1 MKTRPTLPSL
11 RLPWQPNEAAGRQ
24 PYRGELLSL
33 ERLEE
38 YARELAIAH
47 KAETRRAPAIPAL
60 SQLEASI
67 RTIEAAFMRLSAVA
81 HRKAALL
88 PGEEWLLDNY
98 HIVQDNISEVRV
110 DLPRRYYL
118 ELPRLAG
125 GPWAGYPRVYALA
138 WELIGHTDGVVN
150 SYYVEAFVRGYQSV
164 IPLTTGELWATPIML
179 RLALIEDLAHLAG
192 VLVQTRSQLETADRW
207 ADHLLTLA
215 DAVAENHGGDVQLPP
230 GLRRR
235 DALLT
240 PAFVARF
247 VQRLRDGGPAV
258 ESVLS
263 WLQSRMA
270 AKGTSVDEV
279 VRAEFGNQS
288 ALQASVGNTIVSMR
302 TIAATNWM
310 GFVEQHSLVEALL
323 REDPASVYSSMDFA
337 TRNRY
342 RGVVERIA
350 RRSRIS
356 EGDVA
361 STLLQLARAA
371 HSADPGDMRRSHVG
385 YYLIA
390 IGVHQLRR
398 AVGYRSRLG
407 EVLSR
412 AFRRNRTALYL
423 GAITVVACLFLA
435 LVLFFGMD
443 RSSANATGWWILA
456 GLLALFP
463 AGEFAVYFVNQ
474 AVTLLLQ
481 PRVLPKLDFSGG
493 IPAEQRTFVVIPT
506 LVSSCE
512 DALALIEHVELL
524 YFASPGPNLH
534 FAILSDFTDAPAE
547 EMPGDAELL
556 ESLSTGVRNLNVR
569 YGTPDRFYLFHRKRQ
584 WNPKESV
591 WMGWERKRGKLADF
605 NGLIRGRI
613 SFDPE
618 QNPFSVTIGDISLLS
633 GVKYVITLDR
643 DTEMPRDTAHRLVG
657 TLAHPLNRAE
667 IDPVKRIVA
676 RGYGILQPRVSTT
689 WQSSVSS
696 YFSRI
701 FSGHTGVDPY
711 TTAVSNAYQDLFSE
725 GIYIGKGIYD
735 VEAFE
740 ATTEGR
746 FPTNALLSHDLLEGS
761 YTRVGFASDIEL
773 YEDFPARQNV
783 FAAREHRWVRG
794 DWQILP
800 WLFPRVPTT
809 RAAPEGNP
817 ENKGDNPAR
826 FSLLNT
832 RRTERNPLSII
843 NRWKILDN
851 LRRSLVA
858 PASVVLLALSWTL
871 LPGSPLSWTLA
882 VLAVI
887 AFPLYSHIL
896 TSAWRKPPA
905 ATWARH
911 LSAVTQQ
918 ARINLLSFI
927 LTTSFLV
934 YRSHIMVNAVVTT
947 LVRMYITHRCL
958 LEWTTASEA
967 QRTLGSEPLAFW
979 KRMWQSSVVAALLPV
994 AVVFTNLPA
1003 LPVALPLLTL
1013 WLVAPELA
1021 YWISRPIVA
1030 KVYNATAAE
1039 RAYLRRVARK
1049 SWRYFEEFT
1058 GPGDL
1063 WLAPD
1068 NYQEEPSGVL
1078 AHRTSPTNLGLLL
1091 ISTLSAHD
1099 MGYLTKSELAA
1110 RLDCTLKSMEGL
1122 EKYNGHFYNWYDTL
1136 TGKALPPKYISTV
1149 DSGNLIGHLLA
1160 LKQGCGELPNRP
1172 IFTEQTLLGLCDI
1185 TSIISEELKF
1195 LRERREVDIKSIE
1208 GQLKVVSDMLVKTP
1222 ASLHEWLA
1230 LFRSLL
1236 HPATNLATELRR
1248 RAGVSGPRPQ
1258 DVDRHNGKS
1267 RPVGA
1272 ERSTPDTGTLQLRS
1286 MLDDL
1291 AFWAERL
1298 VLSVR
1303 SGEEEIRKLVPCTL
1317 MTSSPHP
1324 LLQSDS
1330 HPEIADQ
1337 WSKLR
1342 EFSEPVPSL
1351 RGNLVWSAGRIA
1363 EIRRLQLLI
1372 REKELGADGAAAI
1385 QWLEKLR
1392 QAVSSGWSA
1401 TEVLLGEARTLASR
1415 IEAIVGDMHFGF
1427 LMDYG
1432 RKLFSIGYNV
1442 SELRLDHSYYD
1453 LLASEARLASYLSIA
1468 RGEAPRE
1475 HWFVLGRPLTG
1486 HGDNLTLLS
1495 WSGTMFEYLMPNLV
1509 MATYSGTLLAQATSG
1524 AVRRQEHYGRT
1535 ESVPWGISEAAY
1547 NSLDPGGSYSYK
1559 AFGVPDLG
1567 LKRGL
1572 SDDLVVAPYATLLAL
1587 PVDPQHALS
1596 NLRRLSNLGMEGRY
1610 GFYESLDFTRSRLAP
1625 GERAAR
1631 VGTFMVHH
1639 VGMGLVAVNN
1649 YLHDNLMVRRFHSEP
1664 LIRSSELLLQERTP
1678 MQAPL
1683 TLPHPV
1689 EIDRQRTEREVSLP
1703 VMRSYD
1709 TPYTNVPRAHLLSNG
1724 RYSVMLTNSGAG
1736 YSSWKEL
1743 AITRWRNDSVLDAYG
1758 SFIYIADLH
1767 SGKVWSAA
1775 AAPLGGQPEE
1785 YNASFQFDKVEFRRR
1800 DGDIET
1806 HTEIVVS
1813 PEDDAEVRRVTLTNR
1828 GNRLRVLELT
1838 SYAEVVLG
1846 SQGGDKDAPAFSK
1859 LFVETE
1865 YSPEYG
1871 ALLATRRPRSASDP
1885 RNWLVHVLSINR
1897 EGSTTTSVLGSPVP
1911 EHYETDRALFL
1922 GRGGTPSSPAAL
1934 KKGHSLNNSA
1944 GAVLDPIF
1952 SLRQRV
1958 RIGPGMRVR
1967 VTFTTAAA
1975 ASREQAVSLIDKY
1988 HDPVWSARAMRM
2000 ALTRERIELRQLGLS
2015 GDAAMQ
2021 YQRLFS
2027 RMIYPMRGTRPSA
2040 ETLARNVKGQQ
2051 GLWAYGISGDL
2062 PLLLVRVS
2070 ELSEVDIVREALHA
2084 HEYWRNKGFKA
2095 DLVILNEYPGGYIQP
2110 VQDELEQIVNSSH
2123 ARDLLNKTSGVYVKR
2138 ADIMP
2143 EADRILLSSVSRVI
2157 LIGGRGNLAAQLD
2170 RQILGPESGVRLVE
2184 TAATSAQR
2192 SRPPSPPSSPTAS
2205 YPSRTPHSAFSADGH
2220 EYLITLD
2227 AGEWTP
2233 LPWTNV
2239 IANPRFGCM
2248 ATESSLGS
2256 SWAENSRQN
2265 RLTPWSNDPVS
2276 DPPAEAI
2283 YIRDDETGRIS
2294 TPTPLPMRDNS
2305 RYTVCHGQGYTIY
2318 GHSSD
2323 EVEQTLRIFVAAD
2336 DPVKI
2341 CKLTLRN
2348 ASARRRRLSV
2358 TYYAEWVM
2366 GVDRDGFARY
2376 VITES
2381 DAAHGA
2387 ILARN
2392 PYNAEFAD
2400 RVAFAATSAEA
2411 CTITADRRD
2420 FLGRDGSLSNPA
2432 ALRGRQK
2439 LSGHVGAGF
2448 DPCAALQCALELAPG
2463 EERTILFTLG
2473 EGENAQ
2479 EARTLAARYR
2489 APEAAESAYAG
2500 VLQMWDRLL
2509 SAVEVST
2516 PDRNMDLI
2524 VNRWLL
2530 YQAVSCR
2537 YWGRSAFYQGGGAYG
2552 FRDQLQDVMALV
2564 YAAPEIARE
2573 HILRCAEHQFK
2584 EGDVQHWWHPP
2595 GGRGVRTHF
2604 SDDLLWLPFVTAYYV
2619 AATGDSQILDES
2631 RPFLEAPL
2639 LKPDEEDMYSLPA
2652 ISEEAGTLY
2661 EHCLRAIRRGTTSGA
2676 HGLPLMG
2683 TGDWND
2689 GMNRVGSGGKGE
2701 SVWVGW
2707 FLYAVLLDFLPLC
2720 QARGDEAQ
2728 VANFRDESA
2737 RLKAALEDHAW
2748 DGKWYLR
2755 AYYDDGTPL
2764 GSSKSEECKIDA
2776 IAQSWSVISG
2786 AGDSARTGR
2795 AMKSLE
2801 ERLLITSEE
2810 ANARAESEA
2819 ENGLLLLLA
2828 PPFDKGEHDPG
2839 YIKGYPPG
2847 VRENGGQYTHAAIW
2861 SVVAKVLM
2869 GDGDGAYDLFKVIN
2883 PINHATTP
2891 EEIELYKVEPY
2902 VIAADVYSH
2911 PQHLGRG
2918 GWTWYTGSA
2927 SWFYRLAVEYILGL
2941 KRRGDALVVEPC
2953 IPSSWP
2959 GYSMIYRFGKSSYR
2973 IAVENSNR
2981 LCRGVSNVEI
2991 DGVPQP
2997 DSWIKLVDDER
3008 EHNVRVVLVPKEAQR
3023 TVAVDE
3029 A

>member
-1 MKTRPTLPSL
+1 MKTRPKLPSL
-11 RLPWQPNEAAGRQ
+11 RLPGQPSGAAGRRQ
-24 PYRGELLSL
+24 PYRSELLSL

-47 KAETRRAPAIPAL
+47 KRETRRAPAIPAL

-81 HRKAALL
+81 RRKLALM

-98 HIVQDNISEVRV
+98 HIVQDNIAEVRV

-179 RLALIEDLAHLAG
+179 RLALIEDLAHLAE

-215 DAVAENHGGDVQLPP
+215 DAAAENHGGDVQLPP
-230 GLRRR
+230 DLRRQ

-263 WLQSRMA
+263 WLQSRMI

-279 VRAEFGNQS
+279 VRVEFGNQS
-288 ALQASVGNTIVSMR
+288 ALQTSVGNTIISMR

-310 GFVEQHSLVEALL
+310 GFVEQHSVVEALL
-323 REDPASVYSSMDFA
+323 REDPASVYSIMDFA
-337 TRNRY
+337 TRDRY
-342 RGVVERIA
+342 RHAVERIA
-350 RRSRIS
+350 RRSRTA
-356 EGDVA
+356 EKDVA
-361 STLLQLARAA
+361 SVVLQLAREA
-371 HSADPGDMRRSHVG
+371 HSANPGDTRRSHVG

-390 IGVHQLRR
+390 VGVHQLRR

-423 GAITVVACLFLA
+423 SAITLVTCLFLA
-435 LVLFFGMD
+435 ALLFFGMD
-443 RSSANATGWWILA
+443 RYGGANAAGWWVVT

-463 AGEFAVYFVNQ
+463 ASEFAVYFVNQ

-493 IPAEQRTFVVIPT
+493 IPPEQRTFVVIPT
-506 LVSSCE
+506 LVSSRE
-512 DALALIEHVELL
+512 DVLALIEHVELL

-547 EMPGDAELL
+547 EMPEDAALL
-556 ESLSTGVRNLNVR
+556 ESLSTGVRNLNLR

-584 WNPKESV
+584 WNPKEQA

-605 NGLIRGRI
+605 NGLLRGRM

-618 QNPFSVTIGDISLLS
+618 QNPFSVSIGDMALLS

-643 DTEMPRDTAHRLVG
+643 DTEMPRDTAYRLVG

-667 IDPVKRIVA
+667 IDPAERIVA

-696 YFSRI
+696 HFSRI

-735 VEAFE
+735 VDAFE

-761 YTRVGFASDIEL
+761 YARVGFASDIEL
-773 YEDFPARQNV
+773 YEDFPTRHNV
-783 FAAREHRWVRG
+783 FTAREHRWVRG
-794 DWQILP
+794 DWQLLP
-800 WLFPRVPTT
+800 WLLPRVPTT
-809 RAAPEGNP
+809 RAEQRGLNN
-817 ENKGDNPAR
+817 ESNDPAR
-826 FSLLNT
+826 FSILNSH
-832 RRTERNPLSII
+832 RTERNPLSVI
-843 NRWKILDN
+843 NRWKIADN

-858 PASVVLLALSWTL
+858 PASVALLALSWTV
-871 LPGSPLSWTLA
+871 LPGSPLSWALA
-882 VLAVI
+882 VLVVI
-887 AFPLYSHIL
+887 AFPFYAHLF

-918 ARINLLSFI
+918 ARINLSSFVLAI
-927 LTTSFLV
+927 SFLV
-934 YRSHIMVNAVVTT
+934 YRSYTMSNAVATT

-967 QRTLGSEPLAFW
+967 QRTLGSDRSAFW
-979 KRMWQSSVVAALLPV
+979 KRMWQSSVVAALLLI
-994 AVVFTNLPA
+994 AILFTNLLA
-1003 LPVALPLLTL
+1003 LPVALPVLIA

-1021 YWISRPIVA
+1021 YRISKPIVA
-1030 KVYNATAAE
+1030 KVYSATADE

-1068 NYQEEPSGVL
+1068 NYQEEPNGVL

-1091 ISTLSAHD
+1091 ISTLSAYD
-1099 MGYLTKSELAA
+1099 MGYITKSELAA

-1160 LKQGCGELPNRP
+1160 LKQGCGELADEP
-1172 IFTEQTLLGLCDI
+1172 IFTEQTLLGLRDI
-1185 TSIISEELKF
+1185 TSIMSEELKF
-1195 LRERREVDIKSIE
+1195 LRERSEVDIKPIE
-1208 GQLKVVSDMLVKTP
+1208 RQLKMVSDMLWGMPVT
-1222 ASLHEWLA
+1222 LHDWLA

-1236 HPATNLATELRR
+1236 HPATNLATDLRR
-1248 RAGVSGPRPQ
+1248 RAGVRGAQQQHVASG
-1258 DVDRHNGKS
+1258 NGRS
-1267 RPVGA
+1267 QVAGSG
-1272 ERSTPDTGTLQLRS
+1272 RSTLDTGALQLLS
-1286 MLDDL
+1286 LLDDL

-1298 VLSVR
+1298 VVGVR
-1303 SGEEEIRKLVPCTL
+1303 SGEEELRKLVPCTL
-1317 MTSSPHP
+1317 MTESPHP
-1324 LLQSDS
+1324 LLVDAS
-1330 HPEIADQ
+1330 HPEIASR
-1337 WSKLR
+1337 WSQLR

-1363 EIRRLQLLI
+1363 EIRQLQSLI
-1372 REKELGADGAAAI
+1372 REKQVGADGAAAI

-1401 TEVLLGEARTLASR
+1401 TEELLGQARTLAAR
-1415 IEAIVGDMHFGF
+1415 MEVIVGDMHFGF

-1432 RKLFSIGYNV
+1432 HKLFSIGYNV
-1442 SELRLDHSYYD
+1442 SDLRLDHSYYD
-1453 LLASEARLASYLSIA
+1453 LLASEARLASYISIA

-1486 HGDNLTLLS
+1486 HGSNLTLLS

-1524 AVRRQEHYGRT
+1524 AVWRQVHYGHE

-1547 NSLDPGGSYSYK
+1547 NSLDPSGNYSYR

-1587 PVDPQHALS
+1587 PVDPQRSLS

-1639 VGMGLVAVNN
+1639 VGMGMVAVNN
-1649 YLHDNLMVRRFHSEP
+1649 YLHDNCMVRRFHSEP

-1689 EIDRQRTEREVSLP
+1689 EIDRQRTEREVSPP

-1709 TPYTNVPRAHLLSNG
+1709 TPYTSVPRAHLLSNG

-1736 YSSWKEL
+1736 YSKWKEL
-1743 AITRWRNDSVLDAYG
+1743 AVTRWRDDSVLDADG
-1758 SFIYIADLH
+1758 SFIYISDVH

-1775 AAPLGGQPEE
+1775 AAPLGGQPEA

-1838 SYAEVVLG
+1838 SYAEIVFG
-1846 SQGGDKDAPAFSK
+1846 SQNGDKDAPAFSK

-1871 ALLATRRPRSASDP
+1871 ALIATRRPRSGSEA
-1885 RNWLVHVLSINR
+1885 RNWLVHVMSVNR

-1911 EHYETDRALFL
+1911 EHYETDRSLFL

-1934 KKGHSLNNSA
+1934 RKDHVLHNSA

-1975 ASREQAVSLIDKY
+1975 ESREQAKSLIDKY

-2040 ETLARNVKGQQ
+2040 ETLARNIKGQQ

-2062 PLLLVRVS
+2062 PVLLVRVS

-2084 HEYWRNKGFKA
+2084 HEYWLNKGFKA

-2110 VQDELEQIVNSSH
+2110 VQDELEQVVSASH
-2123 ARDLLNKTSGVYVKR
+2123 ARDLLNKAGGVYVKR

-2143 EADRILLSSVSRVI
+2143 EADCILLSSVSRVI

-2170 RQILGPESGVRLVE
+2170 RQIPGPESGVRLVE
-2184 TAATSAQR
+2184 TAATPAQR
-2192 SRPPSPPSSPTAS
+2192 SRPSSPPAS
-2205 YPSRTPHSAFSADGH
+2205 YPYRTPRSTFSADGH

-2248 ATESSLGS
+2248 VTESSMGS

-2294 TPTPLPMRDNS
+2294 TPTPLPVRDNS
-2305 RYTVCHGQGYTIY
+2305 RYTVRHGQGYTAY
-2318 GHSSD
+2318 GHTSD
-2323 EVEQTLRIFVAAD
+2323 EIEQTLQIFVAPD

-2341 CKLTLRN
+2341 CKLILRN

-2366 GVDRDGFARY
+2366 GVNRDGFARY
-2376 VITES
+2376 VVTES
-2381 DAAHGA
+2381 DAARGA

-2392 PYNAEFAD
+2392 SYNAEFAD

-2411 CTITADRRD
+2411 YTITADRGE
-2420 FLGRDGSLSNPA
+2420 FLGRDGSLANPT
-2432 ALRGRQK
+2432 ALRGRRK
-2439 LSGHVGAGF
+2439 LSGHIGAGF
-2448 DPCAALQCALELAPG
+2448 DPCAALQCAIEVAPG
-2463 EERTILFTLG
+2463 EERTLVFTLG

-2479 EARTLAARYR
+2479 EARALAAKYR
-2489 APEAAESAYAG
+2489 DPEAAERAYAG

-2509 SAVEVST
+2509 SVVEIST
-2516 PDRNMDLI
+2516 PDRNMDI
-2524 VNRWLL
+2524 VANRWLL

-2552 FRDQLQDVMALV
+2552 FRDQLQDMMALV
-2564 YAAPEIARE
+2564 YAAPEMTRE
-2573 HILRCAEHQFK
+2573 HILRSAEHQFK

-2619 AATGDSQILDES
+2619 SATGDSQILDES

-2652 ISEEAGTLY
+2652 ISEEVGTLY
-2661 EHCLRAIRRGTTSGA
+2661 EHCLRAIRHGTTSGA

-2689 GMNRVGSGGKGE
+2689 GMNRVGSGGQGE

-2707 FLYAVLLDFLPLC
+2707 FLYAVLSDFLPIC
-2720 QARGDEAQ
+2720 EARNDEAQ
-2728 VANFRDESA
+2728 VAGFRAEME
-2737 RLKAALEDHAW
+2737 RLKAALEAHAW

-2786 AGDSARTGR
+2786 AGESARAAQ
-2795 AMKSLE
+2795 AMQSLE
-2801 ERLLITSEE
+2801 EHLLITSEE
-2810 ANARAESEA
+2810 ANRRAESEA

-2847 VRENGGQYTHAAIW
+2847 VRENGGQYTHAAVW

-2883 PINHATTP
+2883 PINHASTP

-2927 SWFYRLAVEYILGL
+2927 SWFYRLAIEYILGL
-2941 KRRGDALVVEPC
+2941 KRRGDAIFVEPC

-2959 GYSMIYRFGKSSYR
+2959 GYSMIYRFGKSSYH
-2973 IAVENSNR
+2973 ISVENSHG
-2981 LCRGVSNVEI
+2981 LCSGISNVEV

-2997 DSWIKLVDDER
+2997 DGRIKLADDGR
-3008 EHNVRVVLVPKEAQR
+3008 EHNVRVALMPKEAGRAMPVGQG
-3023 TVAVDE
+3023 
-3029 A
+3029 